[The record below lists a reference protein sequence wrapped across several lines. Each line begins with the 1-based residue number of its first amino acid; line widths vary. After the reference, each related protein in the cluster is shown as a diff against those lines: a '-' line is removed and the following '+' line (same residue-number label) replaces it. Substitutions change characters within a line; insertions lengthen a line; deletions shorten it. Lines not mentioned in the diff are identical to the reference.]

1 MPFYTL
7 WVKFAESKVI
17 LHMERTNSAVI
28 APEEIQKQKD
38 IIDAIRIRFEHLGVN
53 KKAFVE
59 TYGCQQNVNDSELLT
74 GMIEGM
80 GYTMTE
86 DKEQADLILYNTCAV
101 REGAEMKVFGN
112 LGALKHLKTKKP
124 DVIIGVCGCMMQQ
137 EDIQKQIKS
146 KYKHVSVVFGT
157 HSLYRF
163 PEILQKALLE
173 ETRVFDVVD
182 GGAIAEG
189 LPISRKEGPCAWVS
203 IMYGCN
209 NFCTYCIVPY
219 VRGRERSR
227 DKQIIISE
235 IKQLAKE
242 GYKEITLLGQNVNS
256 YGNDLDEDIDFADL
270 LYMVHDIEGIERIR
284 FMTSHP
290 KDISDK
296 LIETM
301 AKLPKVCKQLHLPVQ
316 AGNNEVLKSMNRRY
330 TKENYLE
337 KIQKIRTLMPDI
349 TLTTDIIVGFPTETN
364 EQFKDTIDVLKKV
377 RYDTIFSFIYSRR
390 PGTPAAKMEF
400 VTPEHDIKENFNE
413 LLKVQDVISKEIND
427 SYVGKIEKVLVE
439 GPSKTNPDTL
449 TGRTEG
455 GKIVNFEGDS
465 ALIGTIVNVKVT
477 ESRTWSLVGELI

>member
-1 MPFYTL
+1 
-7 WVKFAESKVI
+7 
-17 LHMERTNSAVI
+17 MERTKGAAI
-28 APEEIQKQKD
+28 PQQEIQRQKD
-38 IIDAIRIRFEHLGVN
+38 IIQQIRTAFDQLGVS

-74 GMIEGM
+74 GMIQDM

-112 LGALKHLKTKKP
+112 LGALKHLKTKRP

-163 PEILQKALLE
+163 PEILQKALME
-173 ETRVFDVVD
+173 ETRVFDVVED
-182 GGAIAEG
+182 GAIAEG

-203 IMYGCN
+203 VMYGCN

-227 DKQIIISE
+227 EKSVILDE
-235 IKQLAKE
+235 IKALAKE
-242 GYKEITLLGQNVNS
+242 GYKEVTLLGQNVNS
-256 YGNDLDEDIDFADL
+256 YGNDLDENIDFADL
-270 LYMVHDIEGIERIR
+270 LKMVHQIDGIERIR

-301 AKLPKVCKQLHLPVQ
+301 AELPKVCKQLHLPIQ

-330 TKENYLE
+330 TKEDYLA

-349 TLTTDIIVGFPTETN
+349 VLTTDIIVGFPTESN
-364 EQFKDTIDVLKKV
+364 EQFKDTIYVLEKV
-377 RYDTIFSFIYSRR
+377 RYDTIFSFIYSKR
-390 PGTPAAKMEF
+390 PGTPAAKMDF
-400 VTPEHDIKENFNE
+400 VCSEADIKANFNE
-413 LLKVQDVISKEIND
+413 LLAVQDVISKEIND
-427 SYVGKIEKVLVE
+427 SYVGTIQQVLVE

-449 TGRTEG
+449 AGRTQG
-455 GKIVNFEGDS
+455 GKIVNFHGDS
-465 ALIGTIVNVKVT
+465 SLVGKIINVQII
-477 ESRTWSLVGELI
+477 ESRTWSLIGKITDTD

>member
-1 MPFYTL
+1 
-7 WVKFAESKVI
+7 
-17 LHMERTNSAVI
+17 MERTKSAVI

-38 IIDAIRIRFEHLGVN
+38 IIQKICTTFEHLGVS

-59 TYGCQQNVNDSELLT
+59 TYGCQQNVNDSELLI
-74 GMIEGM
+74 GMIEQM
-80 GYTMTE
+80 GYAMTE
-86 DKEQADLILYNTCAV
+86 DKEGADLILYNTCAV

-124 DVIIGVCGCMMQQ
+124 DIIIGVCGCMMQQ

-163 PEILQKALLE
+163 PEIMHKAIME

-189 LPISRKEGPCAWVS
+189 LPISRKDGPCAWVS
-203 IMYGCN
+203 VMYGCN

-227 DKQIIISE
+227 DKQVILDE
-235 IKQLAKE
+235 IKALAKE

-256 YGNDLDEDIDFADL
+256 YGNDLDESIDFADL
-270 LYMVHDIEGIERIR
+270 LRMVHQIDGIERIR

-296 LIETM
+296 LINTM
-301 AKLPKVCKQLHLPVQ
+301 AELPKVCKQLHLPIQ
-316 AGNNEVLKSMNRRY
+316 AGNNDVLKSMNRRY
-330 TKENYLE
+330 TKEDYLA
-337 KIQKIRTLMPDI
+337 KIQKIRSLMPNI
-349 TLTTDIIVGFPTETN
+349 VLTTDIIVGFPTETN

-400 VTPEHDIKENFNE
+400 VADEADIKVNFNE
-413 LLKVQDVISKEIND
+413 LLNVQDVISKEIND
-427 SYVGKIEKVLVE
+427 SYVGTIQQVLVE
-439 GPSKTNPDTL
+439 GPSKTNANTL

-455 GKIVNFEGDS
+455 GKIVNFAGDGLLVGKI
-465 ALIGTIVNVKVT
+465 ANVKIT
-477 ESRTWSLVGELI
+477 ESRTWSLLGEIAATNN

>member
-1 MPFYTL
+1 
-7 WVKFAESKVI
+7 
-17 LHMERTNSAVI
+17 MERTKGAAI
-28 APEEIQKQKD
+28 PQQEIQRQKD
-38 IIDAIRIRFEHLGVN
+38 IIQQIRTAFDQLGVS

-74 GMIEGM
+74 GMIQDM

-112 LGALKHLKTKKP
+112 LGALKHLKTKRP

-163 PEILQKALLE
+163 PEILQKALME
-173 ETRVFDVVD
+173 ETRVFDVVED
-182 GGAIAEG
+182 GAIAEG

-203 IMYGCN
+203 VMYGCN

-227 DKQIIISE
+227 EKSVILDE
-235 IKQLAKE
+235 IKALAKE
-242 GYKEITLLGQNVNS
+242 GYKEVTLLGQNVNS
-256 YGNDLDEDIDFADL
+256 YGNDLDENIDFADL
-270 LYMVHDIEGIERIR
+270 LKMVHQIDGIERIR

-301 AKLPKVCKQLHLPVQ
+301 AELPKVCKQLHLPIQ

-330 TKENYLE
+330 TKEDYLA

-349 TLTTDIIVGFPTETN
+349 VLTTDIIVGFPTESN
-364 EQFKDTIDVLKKV
+364 EQFKDTIYVLEKV
-377 RYDTIFSFIYSRR
+377 RYDTIFSFIYSKR
-390 PGTPAAKMEF
+390 PGTPAAKMDF
-400 VTPEHDIKENFNE
+400 VCSEADIKANFNE
-413 LLKVQDVISKEIND
+413 LLAVQDVISKEIND
-427 SYVGKIEKVLVE
+427 SYVGTIQQVLVE

-449 TGRTEG
+449 AGRTQG
-455 GKIVNFEGDS
+455 GKIVNFHGDS
-465 ALIGTIVNVKVT
+465 SLVGKIINVQII
-477 ESRTWSLVGELI
+477 ESRTWSLIGKITDTDK